1 MIGYKNRQRTN
12 DSHII
17 GVLEERTKNA
27 TELVFKI
34 KDMNL
39 LIQKSPTGSKMAHK
53 NLHNETRSDT
63 VWSNQEKTFCSQLL
77 PWEGKRKVER
87 VSNIPAFWEVAQGTI
102 FCLT

>member
-12 DSHII
+12 DIDII

-39 LIQKSPTGSKMAHK
+39 LIQKKPNREQNGT
-53 NLHNETRSDT
+53 
-63 VWSNQEKTFCSQLL
+63 QEL
-77 PWEGKRKVER
+77 
-87 VSNIPAFWEVAQGTI
+87 A
-102 FCLT
+102 